1 MITRRGPYQCRPE
14 DALGKQRLV
23 SGTMAALLG
32 KQTDFDVS
40 KAARFLAGM
49 HAQHRRSFWNARAT
63 YFNGTSCE
71 ASFRSPLV
79 PPTKLRRPRRCRNLV
94 LWPSREMLVL
104 YGASD
109 VLKPL
114 IHRE

>member
-49 HAQHRRSFWNARAT
+49 HAQYRRSFWNARAT

-79 PPTKLRRPRRCRNLV
+79 PQR
-94 LWPSREMLVL
+94 S
-104 YGASD
+104 SD
-109 VLKPL
+109 VLVDAGTLCFGRAAKYWCFVGLPMSSSL
-114 IHRE
+114 